1 MLLSVIFSFRNEGA
15 NLEELVS
22 RVDKAILNISEIK
35 YELIFINDASTDNSL
50 ELLIQLAK
58 KYPITIINM
67 SRKFGVTPCVLAG
80 FEYAKGDAIIYMDS
94 DLQDPPE
101 LIGEMVSRFRNGA
114 QVVHTTR
121 THREGEGIVKMAL
134 TKIAYKVINKFSE
147 IKLPENT
154 GDFKLLSAKVVNH
167 ILSLN
172 EFDPYMR
179 GLSIWVGYEQ
189 DYIFYTRQ
197 PRWAGKTKFPLLSRG
212 PVLEFLR
219 GMTAYSA
226 APLYMALLAGIVA
239 LIVAVLLMVY
249 AIITKIL
256 NIAAPGTSSVLIA
269 ISFFGGMILIT
280 NGVMGIYISKIY
292 YQVKQR
298 PKFIIESILK
308 SNIHEEL

>member
-1 MLLSVIFSFRNEGA
+1 MLLSVIFSFRNEEA
-15 NLEELVS
+15 NLQELVR
-22 RVDKAILNISEIK
+22 RVDKAILDINEIK
-35 YELIFINDASTDNSL
+35 YELIFVNDDSTDNSL
-50 ELLIQLAK
+50 GLLLELAK
-58 KYPITIINM
+58 KYPITVINM

-80 FEYAKGDAIIYMDS
+80 FEHAKGDAIIYMDS

-121 THREGEGIVKMAL
+121 THREGEGIIKMAL

-154 GDFKLLSAKVVNH
+154 GDFKLLSAKVVHH

-179 GLSIWVGYEQ
+179 GLSIWVGYKQ
-189 DYIFYTRQ
+189 DYVFYTRQ

-226 APLYMALLAGIVA
+226 APLYLALLAGIVA
-239 LIVAVLLMVY
+239 LIVAGFLMMY

-256 NIAAPGTSSVLIA
+256 NIATPGTSSVLIA

-280 NGVMGIYISKIY
+280 NGVIGIYISKIY
-292 YQVKQR
+292 YQVKGR
-298 PKFIIESILK
+298 PKYLIKEIIESKLK
-308 SNIHEEL
+308 